1 MALENVK
8 GTHVLGGLAAVA
20 LLLAVISD
28 GAPDNDA
35 WGGGADEDAASVA
48 DADRSELRGDDGD
61 AWSVPEPG
69 EEGSLPTCTGTAPFA
84 SGGGTV
90 RLPTDGPVVPVA
102 SADCGMGVGRGG
114 GEAVRLLQE
123 ALVACNEQSITVDGR
138 YGDATRAAVRAV
150 QQRHGIGT
158 DGAYGPQTR
167 DVMSW
172 PTLTSGGDGVETA
185 CATHPGTG

>member
-1 MALENVK
+1 MAFENVK
-8 GTHVLGGLAAVA
+8 AWHVLGGLALLA
-20 LLLAVISD
+20 LLLAMMSD
-28 GAPDNDA
+28 GEPDNDA
-35 WGGGADEDAASVA
+35 WGGGSEGVA
-48 DADRSELRGDDGD
+48 GGAADRSELRAEDGD
-61 AWSVPEPG
+61 AWSVPSPG
-69 EEGSLPTCTGTAPFA
+69 DEGSLPACTGTAPFA

-102 SADCGMGVGRGG
+102 SADCVMGVSRGG

-123 ALVACNEQSITVDGR
+123 ALVACNGQSITVDGR
-138 YGDATRAAVRAV
+138 YGDGTRAAVRAV
-150 QQRHGIGT
+150 QERHGIGA

-172 PTLTSGGDGVETA
+172 PTLSSDGDGVDTD